1 MAITGSIVTQHRLR
15 RMGVR
20 KANVVDLPTEFF
32 ARQNRKSSIMS
43 AEKYLDSMLSIS
55 SDRIQNLVAKHRDAL
70 IEVSNNHIFQFP
82 GPQTLNLP
90 RSEAEVRFFDLFHSY
105 GEISTSLDLLKSM
118 ADLPIRGAGFT
129 PAHNV
134 RANIESYLSETY
146 VLYERL
152 KTHLDL
158 IERAARGNRETYS
171 RVLGLFP
178 ALKKSIELKLSPRT
192 RGFHV
197 HQARYNDADLSRLT
211 TIELLMNHSEPDEI
225 RKIFRGYYKSE
236 CRLVR
241 KRWRKI
247 ISDKNTDPTGLTDLY
262 FGALYP
268 LVFDP
273 KIGILSEL
281 VTPKVTAQLSNEQSL
296 PGPTDEQ

>member
-1 MAITGSIVTQHRLR
+1 
-15 RMGVR
+15 
-20 KANVVDLPTEFF
+20 
-32 ARQNRKSSIMS
+32 MS
-43 AEKYLDSMLSIS
+43 AAEKYLDSMLSIS
-55 SDRIQNLVAKHRDAL
+55 SDRIQNLVTKHRDAL

-105 GEISTSLDLLKSM
+105 GEINTSFDLIKSM
-118 ADLPIRGAGFT
+118 ANLPIRAAGFT
-129 PAHNV
+129 PAQNV

-158 IERAARGNRETYS
+158 IEKATKTGGNRETYS
-171 RVLGLFP
+171 RALGLFP

-211 TIELLMNHSEPDEI
+211 TLELLMNHSEPDEV
-225 RKIFRGYYKSE
+225 RKIYRGYYKSE
-236 CRLVR
+236 CSRAK

-247 ISDKNTDPTGLTDLY
+247 ISDKIADLNGLMDLY
-262 FGALYP
+262 FGGLYP

-273 KIGILSEL
+273 KIGVLSEL
-281 VTPKVTAQLSNEQSL
+281 VTPEVTAQLLNERS
-296 PGPTDEQ
+296 PSDPADEKRIRSGNARRNAERGIPD